1 MREWVGDIESPLPT
15 AVGRGNFSLALAA
28 LIAILVPGFAF
39 ANEMTVDERR
49 VAAHDLV
56 TITVS
61 LEDAFAELEEMS
73 VPLRNLVIVGEPWTA
88 TEFAF
93 INGRVVRRKVFR
105 YRARPIAAGTA
116 QIGPLIL
123 RTDDGQIDTLAA
135 IEVEVLPDRT
145 SGSNDAEV
153 VLRELVAAG
162 RDPLFVIAETDKKS
176 VYAGEPV
183 IVEWILYNAASIQ
196 QWQIVSVPKLAD
208 FWVEELTKNER
219 AERVYVAD
227 LMMQRVPIRR
237 AALFPLRSGRL
248 QIGGTTVEA
257 AVMRRAPSGP
267 FSRFEGV
274 LAETTFTSAPLEIDV
289 NPIPPG
295 PSVDAVGDLALDC
308 SAPQQRNGGPVVIRA
323 TVAGAGNVRSVAA
336 PRFDRNV
343 AGDVQIEGG
352 EVTVAREEGP
362 FGMSRQWRYLVFPAK
377 SGMLE
382 IPPLSMRVFVPVTS
396 EHREL
401 RCSAAFIDAAT
412 AVAPQAA
419 PKAGGSRPSL
429 AAPRWPWAI
438 AIALLVG
445 VGAMIPRALRT
456 LSLRRQVREVLRNA
470 TPAEIRARVE
480 SRVPIDPHERSD
492 RGDAMR
498 ALRSL
503 LDAAERD
510 RDIAVGAEK
519 EIARRVA
526 EVLRMRN

>member
-1 MREWVGDIESPLPT
+1 MREWVGDIDI
-15 AVGRGNFSLALAA
+15 FLALAS
-28 LIAILVPGFAF
+28 LLAILVSGSAF

-162 RDPLFVIAETDKKS
+162 RDPLFVIAEIDKRS

-196 QWQIVSVPKLAD
+196 QWQIVSVPKLTD
-208 FWVEELTKNER
+208 FWVEELTKTES
-219 AERVYVAD
+219 AERVYVGD

-267 FSRFEGV
+267 FSRYEGV
-274 LAETTFTSAPLEIDV
+274 LVETTFTSAPLRIDV

-295 PSVDAVGDLALDC
+295 PPVDAVGDLALDC
-308 SAPQQRNGGPVVIRA
+308 SAPQQRNGGPVVVRA
-323 TVAGAGNVRSVAA
+323 TVAGAGNVRSAAA

-343 AGDVQIEGG
+343 AGNVQIEGG

-362 FGMSRQWRYLVFPAK
+362 FGMSRQWRYLVFPSK
-377 SGMLE
+377 SGMFE
-382 IPPLSMRVFVPVTS
+382 IPPLSMRVFVPATS
-396 EHREL
+396 ERREL
-401 RCSAAFIDAAT
+401 RCRAALIDAAT
-412 AVAPQAA
+412 AVAPQAAA

-429 AAPRWPWAI
+429 APPRWPWAI

-445 VGAMIPRALRT
+445 AGAMIPRALRT
-456 LSLRRQVREVLRNA
+456 LSLRRQVREILRDA

-480 SRVPIDPHERSD
+480 SRVSIDPHERSD